1 MPLFSSKFSPKKTPL
16 RKAPISLSNTDLSPQ
31 RLEKELG
38 PEVGPIR
45 ICLGDMQA
53 VFENGVW
60 IPGENINFLFYKK
73 KTFQTL
79 RLKVS
84 FYQFNNKSTNYRIG
98 RDRRYV

>member
-60 IPGENINFLFYKK
+60 IPVNGSNSRK
-73 KTFQTL
+73 
-79 RLKVS
+79 
-84 FYQFNNKSTNYRIG
+84 
-98 RDRRYV
+98 